1 MKPLRILVW
10 LISISVATSL
20 SACSSI
26 SGLLASPTPTSTDT
40 PTVTATFTPTYT
52 PSFTPTPLPTDTPT
66 PTPPPTDTQTP
77 VPSDTPEPG
86 SPTPG
91 PPVGTDFTQELPP
104 GDAARGEALAVS
116 AECAD
121 CHIPQPGDPDFGQ
134 GFMSN
139 ESRTNPA
146 DRPAV
151 AIRAAERITEAG
163 YTGQATSDIQYL
175 FESIVDPKVFIV
187 AGTSP
192 DFEMEDDYAER
203 LTLQDVADLI
213 AYLMTFE

>member
-20 SACSSI
+20 SACSTI

-66 PTPPPTDTQTP
+66 PTQTP
-77 VPSDTPEPG
+77 APTATDTPEPG

-151 AIRAAERITEAG
+151 AIRAGQRITEAG
-163 YTGQATSDIQYL
+163 YTGQATTDIQYL

-187 AGTSP
+187 EGTSP
-192 DFEMEDDYAER
+192 DFKMEDDYAER